1 MFKFV
6 HPEYLYLLLIVPA
19 LLLLYAY
26 STWRARRRKQQWGD
40 LSLFRR
46 LSEGVSPQRRL
57 FKFTLLLLA
66 VVCGVVI
73 LAQPQYGTADTT
85 GEKHRG
91 IEVIFA
97 LDVSQS
103 MLAQDVT
110 PSRLDRSKLLIS
122 NLVTRM
128 ENDRVGLNVFAGEAY
143 PILPL
148 TGDFASAGFF
158 LDNVS
163 TNMVTLQGTNIA
175 SAIELAQKGFTNRKE
190 VGKAIVVITDGENHE
205 EGAEQAAKDAAKAGC
220 RVYVVGVGSTKG
232 AEIPTPNGPLRDG
245 SGQIVHTA
253 LNETACEKLAQ
264 AGQGAYIHLDASN
277 AAQTLLQKKLDTL
290 KRAENSSDFS
300 GTPNEL
306 FAAATLCFIGLLVGE
321 LFLSERS
328 RNWTR
333 HIKLFNN
340 RA

>member
-6 HPEYLYLLLIVPA
+6 HPEYLYLLLVVPA

-40 LSLFRR
+40 LSLFRK

-66 VVCGVVI
+66 VVCGIVI
-73 LAQPQYGTADTT
+73 LARPQYGTADTT

-103 MLAQDVT
+103 MLAQE
-110 PSRLDRSKLLIS
+110 
-122 NLVTRM
+122 VTRM

-205 EGAEQAAKDAAKAGC
+205 EGAEQAAQAAAKAGC

-277 AAQTLLQKKLDTL
+277 VAQTLLQKKLDTL
-290 KRAENSSDFS
+290 KRAENSSDFP